1 MYVYLIATLDLMTNF
16 NFLSLFV
23 SNNSLSLHI
32 YLLIIYLLTKTR
44 TRATS
49 YDNIS
54 KGFSKFNT
62 ETVFV
67 ISGSRMLGDGL

>member
-1 MYVYLIATLDLMTNF
+1 MYVHLIATLGLMTNF
-16 NFLSLFV
+16 NLFSLFV
-23 SNNSLSLHI
+23 SNNSL
-32 YLLIIYLLTKTR
+32 LLIIYLLTKTR
-44 TRATS
+44 ATFS

-67 ISGSRMLGDGL
+67 INGLRMLGDGL